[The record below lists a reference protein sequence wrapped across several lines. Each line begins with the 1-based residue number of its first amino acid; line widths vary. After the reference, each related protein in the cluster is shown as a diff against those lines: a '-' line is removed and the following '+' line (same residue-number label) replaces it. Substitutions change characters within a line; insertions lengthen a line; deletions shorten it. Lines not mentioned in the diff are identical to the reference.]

1 MSEVVGCLGYDATV
15 VATGTGNVR
24 SLLGVIRLSLGKL
37 WVNLV
42 QVVKRTNTPLI
53 TLTNGVVDRPWVF
66 WVVGSI
72 PTIHNNKLFRF
83 SPCRT

>member
-1 MSEVVGCLGYDATV
+1 MLFVQRYPSVCRAAVK
-15 VATGTGNVR
+15 R
-24 SLLGVIRLSLGKL
+24 SLKKIAGFGAGYRRITLL
-37 WVNLV
+37 VNLL

-53 TLTNGVVDRPWVF
+53 TLTNGVVGRTMGF
-66 WVVGSI
+66 GVVGSI